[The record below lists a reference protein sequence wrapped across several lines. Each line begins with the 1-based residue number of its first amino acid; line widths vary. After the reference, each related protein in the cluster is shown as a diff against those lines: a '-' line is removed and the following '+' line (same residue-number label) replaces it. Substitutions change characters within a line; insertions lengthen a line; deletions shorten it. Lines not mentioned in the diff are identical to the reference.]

1 MAELQMLL
9 EEEIPSGKRA
19 LIESYQNLTRV
30 ADYCENNY
38 IQVRNAGGRSAGAT
52 GATGRLGAV
61 GAALLR
67 HRLPRP
73 RPPRYRKC
81 RREKMGE
88 EQGRRGRR
96 RPRRRSQCA
105 QPAEVPASC
114 PGPAVLTAAYPDRLS
129 PPSSDSRS
137 RLPWFLDPAVSLPG
151 LSCLQPLTA
160 GSDSPKPLL
169 AEPYALR
176 PFLCSR

>member
-38 IQVRNAGGRSAGAT
+38 IQVRSAGGRPAGVA

-67 HRLPRP
+67 HPPPRP
-73 RPPRYRKC
+73 RPPRYRKWPP
-81 RREKMGE
+81 REN
-88 EQGRRGRR
+88 GRGAGP
-96 RPRRRSQCA
+96 PRAPSTPPPLPVC
-105 QPAEVPASC
+105 PA
-114 PGPAVLTAAYPDRLS
+114 G
-129 PPSSDSRS
+129 
-137 RLPWFLDPAVSLPG
+137 
-151 LSCLQPLTA
+151 
-160 GSDSPKPLL
+160 
-169 AEPYALR
+169 
-176 PFLCSR
+176 